1 MPAIEYIELS
11 SEPVG
16 NPDSGWIYR
25 WADSTTGKPKAKN
38 SSGTVYD
45 FVGPAGSTG
54 ATGPVGPTGA
64 AGPAG
69 PGSILSYA
77 TSSTFLQNQSSTVWA
92 DYGVTITYTPPSAG
106 TYDLQTSYVWSLDD
120 TGQDFQARFSVN
132 GTFIEFHRQEPKDK
146 EGGGDGGTD
155 QRYPASYSEPV
166 TLTSGANTLKL
177 QFKGSVDNKK
187 AAIHMGS
194 MYIRSLP

>member
-1 MPAIEYIELS
+1 MPALEIIELS
-11 SEPVG
+11 SEPTDS
-16 NPDSGWIYR
+16 PDSNFIYR
-25 WADSTTGKPKAKN
+25 WADSATGKPKAKN

-54 ATGPVGPTGA
+54 AAGPIGPTG
-64 AGPAG
+64 PTG

-77 TSSTFLQNQSSTVWA
+77 ASSTFVQNQSSTVWA

-132 GTFIEFHRQEPKDK
+132 GSFIEFHRQEPKDK
-146 EGGGDGGTD
+146 EGAGDGGTD
-155 QRYPASYSEPV
+155 QRHPSSYSEPV
-166 TLTSGANTLKL
+166 TLTSGVNTLKL
-177 QFKGSVDNKK
+177 QFKGSAASKN
-187 AAIHMGS
+187 AAIHRGS
-194 MYIRSLP
+194 MYVRSLP